1 MTAQAKHHAPQ
12 DQDGRFLWAVAGI
25 EAQLHC
31 HERANHS
38 FKRTC
43 LRHAA

>member
-1 MTAQAKHHAPQ
+1 MFSPEPLSVASKPALLNQAP
-12 DQDGRFLWAVAGI
+12 
-25 EAQLHC
+25 
-31 HERANHS
+31 NPS